1 MHHTEKRLVT
11 RIAVPQ
17 LPPNVLTLIADGR
30 EFKLDGLRDISES
43 GIRCELSQSFP
54 VSASVAIQYKDSKVQ
69 LAVHGRVA
77 WCKKSSNAERV
88 GQTEDTYMMGVELLS
103 PMILLAVMP
112 QGRLGS

>member
-54 VSASVAIQYKDSKVQ
+54 VSASVAIQYKDSNVQ

-77 WCKKSSNAERV
+77 WCKKSSNAE
-88 GQTEDTYMMGVELLS
+88 QTGRTEESYMMGVELLS

-112 QGRLGS
+112 QGHSGN

>member
-1 MHHTEKRLVT
+1 MHHTEKRLAT

-54 VSASVAIQYKDSKVQ
+54 VSASVAIQYKDSNVQ

-77 WCKKSSNAERV
+77 WCKKSSNAEQTGR
-88 GQTEDTYMMGVELLS
+88 TEDTYMMGVELLS

-112 QGRLGS
+112 QGRLGN